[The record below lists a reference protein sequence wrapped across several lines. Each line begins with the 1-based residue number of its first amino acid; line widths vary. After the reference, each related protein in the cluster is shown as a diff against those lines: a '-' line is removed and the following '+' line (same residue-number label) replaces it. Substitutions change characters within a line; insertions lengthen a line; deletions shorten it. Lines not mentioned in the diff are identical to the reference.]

1 MCVGL
6 KNMKIFIQYLFI
18 AAMTTLYM
26 VVSLIIIATLES
38 SKIEELSDLQLTLF
52 AVFEIVIGASVL
64 LFAK

>member
-1 MCVGL
+1 
-6 KNMKIFIQYLFI
+6 
-18 AAMTTLYM
+18 MTTLYM